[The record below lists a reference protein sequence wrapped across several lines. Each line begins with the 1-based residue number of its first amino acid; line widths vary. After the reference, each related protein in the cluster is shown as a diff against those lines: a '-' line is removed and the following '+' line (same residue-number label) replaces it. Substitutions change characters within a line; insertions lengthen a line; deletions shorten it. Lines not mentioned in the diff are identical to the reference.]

1 MTRNETTV
9 RQRSPFVPKLAR
21 QTTQNVVLLPL
32 IARRLGSSAQNHS
45 KAPTSLCPQFPPST
59 RKLLRIKS

>member
-1 MTRNETTV
+1 
-9 RQRSPFVPKLAR
+9 
-21 QTTQNVVLLPL
+21 VLLPL